1 MGSSQ
6 TGIRHIV
13 QNNVAWKNKAS
24 GFYANHS
31 TGGNTW
37 YNNTSF
43 MNGTQYNM
51 LASSFDSSGNVT
63 GTITLSGS

>member
-13 QNNVAWKNKAS
+13 QNNVAWKNKAA

-31 TGGNTW
+31 SGGNTW
-37 YNNTSF
+37 YNNTSY

-51 LASSFDSSGNVT
+51 LASPRRRLDRDHHA
-63 GTITLSGS
+63 